1 MAGIFYG
8 WIGIYYG
15 GHAQMWDT
23 WGYHQNG
30 IIEKELLFSNPTE
43 YFTNLFRN
51 TYENG
56 VSQFLFNQGSYWN
69 DLKGNFFIKILSVFD
84 LLSFGNYFVNVIFYS
99 AITLIGPLF
108 LFRVMNDVFPGRR
121 MIIMLAS
128 FLIPSFIYWTSGIQ
142 KEGLIFTGLGLIVYC
157 IYFGC
162 KEKRFTWKRISGII
176 IGLLLVVALRNYII
190 IILLPAILVWLLAIK
205 WKSRTAFVYGLS
217 YILFIT
223 IFFNA
228 KYLIPELDFPNSV
241 VTRQQEFLNLER
253 GNTTVPIKELEP
265 NFISFAKNTPQSF
278 ALSILRPYPT
288 DVKHILSLAACL
300 EIILFYALF
309 VLFVIFRKRGNQSLP
324 FVYFCLFFSVTMLL
338 AIGFS
343 VNNLGAIVRYRSL
356 VLPFFIIPM
365 AAYTD
370 WGRIQSGLLNIS
382 KKFNINIFSYFLK

>member
-30 IIEKELLFSNPTE
+30 IIEKDLLFNNPSE

-51 TYENG
+51 TYESG
-56 VSQFLFNQGSYWN
+56 ISQFLYNQGSYWN
-69 DLKGNFFIKILSVFD
+69 DLKGNFLIKILSVFD

-99 AITLIGPLF
+99 AITLIGPLS
-108 LFRVMNDVFPGRR
+108 LFRVMADVFPGRR
-121 MIIMLAS
+121 MIVMLAS

-142 KEGLIFTGLGLIVYC
+142 KEGLIFTGLAVIVYC

-162 KEKRFTWKRISGII
+162 SERRFNWKRISGII
-176 IGLLLVVALRNYII
+176 VGLLLVVALRNYII

-205 WKSRTAFVYGLS
+205 WKSRAALVFSIS
-217 YILFIT
+217 YFLFII

-228 KYLIPELDFPNSV
+228 KYLNSELDFPNSV
-241 VTRQQEFLNLER
+241 VTRQQEFLSLES
-253 GNTTVPIKELEP
+253 GNTTVPIQQLEP

-278 ALSILRPYPT
+278 ALSILRPYPS

-300 EIILFYALF
+300 EIMLFYVLF
-309 VLFVIFRKRGNQSLP
+309 VLFIFFRRRGSQSSP

-365 AAYTD
+365 MAFTD
-370 WGRIQSGLLNIS
+370 WAKINSKLLNIN
-382 KKFNINIFSYFLK
+382 KKFNINIFGNFIK